1 VNVFAAGY
9 ISQIWRSTINSPANG
24 GLVATSYGF
33 CRTADAPCSNPY
45 DSGGCRSQGG
55 VGAFLYGS
63 GTSSVA
69 ADDLV
74 LQATQI
80 SPNKLGIYFMGPA
93 QALAVS
99 GNGLRTIAGGSSGLK
114 RYVAANSG
122 ASGEIDLGPGVV
134 AYSHAHFPAAS
145 QIQVGQTWN
154 FQCFYRD
161 PAGACG
167 GASNTTNGFAVTFT
181 P

>member
-1 VNVFAAGY
+1 
-9 ISQIWRSTINSPANG
+9 
-24 GLVATSYGF
+24 
-33 CRTADAPCSNPY
+33 
-45 DSGGCRSQGG
+45 

-69 ADDLV
+69 ADDLT
-74 LQATQI
+74 LHATQI

-99 GNGLRTIAGGSSGLK
+99 GNGLRTIGGGSSGIK
-114 RYVAANSG
+114 RYLPGNSG
-122 ASGEIDLGPGVV
+122 AAGEIDLGPGVV

-161 PAGACG
+161 PSGPCG
-167 GASNTTNGFAVTFT
+167 GASNTTNGFSVTFT